1 MSAASMQT
9 SVIVVGGLSLRV
21 QVQGEGAPVLF
32 LNGLG
37 QPLESWDPFVVA
49 LSGRRVIRFDAPGVG
64 ESVMPL
70 LPPSMTSLASIA
82 AAVLD
87 EMGETNV
94 DVVGFSLGGA
104 IAQQFAHDYP
114 SRVRH
119 LVLIATSCGLGTTL
133 RRWESGDVLTAP
145 SWGASLTG
153 VFSASWQALA
163 IVNWSSIPFLGG
175 VTQPSL
181 VVSGRHDKV
190 TPPSNG
196 RVLASRIPDAR
207 LVILDADHEMLQS
220 PVADELAHV
229 VERFLEETEAPDPAP
244 VEGHP
249 AILHFA
255 INFA

>member
-1 MSAASMQT
+1 MSATSMQT
-9 SVIVVGGLSLRV
+9 SIIVVGGLSLRV
-21 QVQGEGAPVLF
+21 QVQGEGAPVLL

-37 QPLESWDPFVVA
+37 QPLESWDPFVAA

-64 ESVMPL
+64 ESVMPF
-70 LPPSMTSLASIA
+70 LPPSITSLASIA

-87 EMGETNV
+87 EIGETDV

-153 VFSASWQALA
+153 VFSAWSQALA

-220 PVADELAHV
+220 PVADELVQV
-229 VERFLEETEAPDPAP
+229 VERFLRGTEAVGP
-244 VEGHP
+244 VPIEGHP

>member
-1 MSAASMQT
+1 MSAAAMRT

-21 QVQGEGAPVLF
+21 RVQGEGAPVLL

-37 QPLESWDPFVVA
+37 QPLESWDPFVAA
-49 LSGRRVIRFDAPGVG
+49 LSGRRVIRFDAPGAG

-114 SRVRH
+114 TRVRH

-133 RRWESGDVLTAP
+133 RRWENSDVLTAP

-153 VFSASWQALA
+153 VFSAWCQALA

-181 VVSGRHDKV
+181 VVSGLHDKV

-220 PVADELAHV
+220 PVAVELVHV
-229 VERFLEETEAPDPAP
+229 VERFLEETEAVDPAP
-244 VEGHP
+244 IEGHP
-249 AILHFA
+249 AILRFA